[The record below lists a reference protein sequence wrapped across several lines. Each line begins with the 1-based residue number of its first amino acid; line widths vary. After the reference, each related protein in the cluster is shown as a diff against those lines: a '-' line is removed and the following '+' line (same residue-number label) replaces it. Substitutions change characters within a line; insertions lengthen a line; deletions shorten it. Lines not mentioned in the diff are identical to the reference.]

1 MKVLIQ
7 SDQGEVLSRFIVM
20 EHTDEGRISSD
31 ETIAEDIRN
40 LLEDYFQILEWDEE
54 EEEE

>member
-7 SDQGEVLSRFIVM
+7 SDQGEVLSRFIIL
-20 EHTDEGRISSD
+20 EHSDEERASSD
-31 ETIAEDIRN
+31 EAIAEDIRD
-40 LLEDYFQILEWDEE
+40 LLEGYFRVLEWDEE